1 MGDPGSKR
9 ERSFCSS
16 FIRPWIECRSTL
28 SRCLLSAARRRAKRA
43 APSTSP
49 TMVNISSSRGG
60 LHSSG
65 RSSQLSSSP
74 SCRATSRFICDAA
87 MRSSLATRPSSP
99 LLCRT
104 RLKSSLRAFSRL
116 LRSPRPVTKAP
127 MPSRPARTY
136 DVSRAAKVPRPAK
149 VAKGARRTISRRER
163 FFLLS
168 TRTLLALLG
177 LRFDHLVVGRGLD
190 RLAQAHLDLH
200 HLELPL
206 GVESLYVDL
215 GRRYL
220 ALGLARAELADGL
233 GLVGGLADGLPRL
246 LQVARGVGE
255 GDVGAGLVG
264 GPEGAGALMLLH
276 QGRTLAH
283 HVVVAA
289 LLVTEGLLQLLG
301 VLAGLFQ
308 TRLDI

>member
-16 FIRPWIECRSTL
+16 FISPWIECRSTL
-28 SRCLLSAARRRAKRA
+28 SRCLLSAARRRARRA

-49 TMVNISSSRGG
+49 TMVKISSSRSG

-74 SCRATSRFICDAA
+74 SCRPASRFICDAA

-99 LLCRT
+99 LLSRA

-116 LRSPRPVTKAP
+116 SRSRLPVTKAP

-168 TRTLLALLG
+168 TRTLLGLLG
-177 LRFDHLVVGRGLD
+177 LRHRCLLGWCGLD
-190 RLAQAHLDLH
+190 RFRLAQAHLDLH

-206 GVESLYVDL
+206 GVEPLYVDL

-220 ALGLARAELADGL
+220 ALGLAGAELSYGL
-233 GLVGGLADGLPRL
+233 SLVGGLADRLPRL
-246 LQVARGVGE
+246 LQVAG
-255 GDVGAGLVG
+255 
-264 GPEGAGALMLLH
+264 
-276 QGRTLAH
+276 
-283 HVVVAA
+283 
-289 LLVTEGLLQLLG
+289 
-301 VLAGLFQ
+301 
-308 TRLDI
+308 